1 MKAAA
6 ANRGGLIM
14 QGMKIPFAIDG
25 GMSDTLVTPVHRNDF
40 QLLMDRM
47 GLHGSRTPEKATQL

>member
-1 MKAAA
+1 
-6 ANRGGLIM
+6 M

-25 GMSDTLVTPVHRNDF
+25 GMSDTLVTHVHRNDF

-47 GLHGSRTPEKATQL
+47 GLHGSRAPEKATQL